1 MAQLKDTVVSGDL
14 RVTDKAIADAIQAKT
29 INAPTSSG
37 GTVYGPGTNGQI
49 LKSNGSTVYWAADNN
64 TTYTPANAAPGNI
77 ATTGAVGTSANYAR
91 QDHTH
96 GIALA
101 TGDSNGQVKIAGTNV
116 AVKGLATLA
125 YKESLGKADVGL
137 GNVDNTSDANKQ
149 IYEANLLWGG
159 KNFAGD
165 YGCIDAAMVDELG
178 ANRLA
183 FISPSSITVEY
194 SRDGGSTWTD
204 YGASNAVKTAL
215 FSQGNSF
222 AIGKAD
228 ATNKATANGANY
240 QLRIT
245 IDTGAAP
252 VYTVLNKFVMLVS
265 TNGSNSCTVTI
276 QKALQSTPTAF
287 VDHVA
292 NVPLSGWSGYNVINV
307 SGITTYGNQPATQYG
322 RLRFLFKA
330 NGGNTNYTGLNILKI
345 MGFGGVGWT
354 TSSNMAK
361 TGHIYSF
368 DENQNATFPAQ
379 VTATQFNG
387 KATTAD
393 RLAGFSGGGAATSC
407 TWGNQTGTAIR
418 ESSTPA
424 GGGVFWRDNNPSS
437 GKVSMGVDGT
447 IYINEGNTNV
457 GDAIKTITR
466 SGTTFTYTT
475 LLGAT
480 GTFTQQ
486 DTNTWRGIQNVL
498 TSDSTSDSLS
508 AAQGKAL
515 ANGSARDSTKLPLAG
530 GTMTGDILF
539 SDSGQTTR
547 QIRFLVGANDY
558 ARVAAGATASNAGW
572 MEIATADDG
581 NEPIYVRQYTGAYTT
596 LTRTLTLLDASGNTT
611 LPGTLTVNNLI
622 KSTYNGNTVTIGSQN
637 ANFTHIYNS
646 ANIPFIFNKS
656 VLSTDG
662 TLGDASYPFKGLYLT
677 GDTGIHYKGS
687 KADIRM
693 IRFLDNTADE
703 YGNGIAIGGG
713 GITIVGAG
721 ESADTLANAATTVGN
736 EVLQLGS
743 DSNIEFYSNLNSGI
757 SSGKKM
763 TLDTNGDLK
772 VPRYVYGTYLNQSS
786 GAETPTTSSYLMYA
800 NSDGFL
806 RKSSLANVKTI
817 LGLGSAAYTASTAYA
832 AAGHNHAYI
841 SVPAFQLKTGS
852 TNQAKISL
860 QTLMTW
866 LITTKGYIPNNT
878 NCHVVMVT
886 DWSYAGSDILQFS
899 APNEFG
905 TATNYELQLAGVTI
919 EFEGRATSYQDGTF
933 RLRIHSS
940 PTISFTA
947 TSGYTQ
953 FPVDHIAEYYCNGSG
968 YTPAWRI
975 ISNWG
980 DNAHGIKDSKNGTV
994 ITVSYGDSGLGS
1006 STAWLAAW
1014 NGYQL
1019 RAISPENAIKSYGI
1033 ATVAETKS
1041 YLGIS

>member
-1 MAQLKDTVVSGDL
+1 MAD
-14 RVTDKAIADAIQAKT
+14 I
-29 INAPTSSG
+29 
-37 GTVYGPGTNGQI
+37 
-49 LKSNGSTVYWAADNN
+49 
-64 TTYTPANAAPGNI
+64 
-77 ATTGAVGTSANYAR
+77 
-91 QDHTH
+91 
-96 GIALA
+96 
-101 TGDSNGQVKIAGTNV
+101 
-116 AVKGLATLA
+116 
-125 YKESLGKADVGL
+125 
-137 GNVDNTSDANKQ
+137 
-149 IYEANLLWGG
+149 
-159 KNFAGD
+159 
-165 YGCIDAAMVDELG
+165 
-178 ANRLA
+178 
-183 FISPSSITVEY
+183 SSITLP
-194 SRDGGSTWTD
+194 SGSTYD
-204 YGASNAVKTAL
+204 LKAKTLSHRTLDSTTINNQAGTFA
-215 FSQGNSF
+215 FSGSGDPFPGCDWVGIQVGDSV
-222 AIGKAD
+222 D
-228 ATNKATANGANY
+228 
-240 QLRIT
+240 
-245 IDTGAAP
+245 
-252 VYTVLNKFVMLVS
+252 KFQIV
-265 TNGSNSCTVTI
+265 G
-276 QKALQSTPTAF
+276 
-287 VDHVA
+287 
-292 NVPLSGWSGYNVINV
+292 
-307 SGITTYGNQPATQYG
+307 
-322 RLRFLFKA
+322 
-330 NGGNTNYTGLNILKI
+330 NGGRIAFRQNDNGGTNASWAAWGEPALK
-345 MGFGGVGWT
+345 
-354 TSSNMAK
+354 S
-361 TGHIYSF
+361 
-368 DENQNATFPAQ
+368 E
-379 VTATQFNG
+379 
-387 KATTAD
+387 
-393 RLAGFSGGGAATSC
+393 
-407 TWGNQTGTAIR
+407 AI
-418 ESSTPA
+418 
-424 GGGVFWRDNNPSS
+424 
-437 GKVSMGVDGT
+437 
-447 IYINEGNTNV
+447 TN
-457 GDAIKTITR
+457 ITR
-466 SGTTFTYTT
+466 SGTTFTATKADGTT
-475 LLGAT
+475 F
-480 GTFTQQ
+480 TFTQQ

-547 QIRFLVGANDY
+547 QVRFLVGANDS

-572 MEIATADDG
+572 MEIATANDG

-596 LTRTLTLLDASGNTT
+596 ITRTLTLLDASGNTT
-611 LPGTLTVNNLI
+611 LPGKLVVNNLI
-622 KSTYNGNTVTIGSQN
+622 QSNINGNTVTIGSQN

-646 ANIPFIFNKS
+646 SNIPFIFNKS

-662 TLGDASYPFKGLYLT
+662 TLGDTSYPFKGLYLT
-677 GDTGIHYKGS
+677 GTTGIHFKGT
-687 KADIRM
+687 KADVRM

-713 GITIVGAG
+713 GLTIVGSG
-721 ESADTLANAATTVGN
+721 EAADTLAAATSAGS

-743 DSNIEFYSNLNSGI
+743 DGNIDFYSNVQNGVPTA
-757 SSGKKM
+757 KKM

-806 RKSSLANVKTI
+806 RKSTLANVKTI

-832 AAGHNHAYI
+832 AAGHNHTYI

-886 DWSYAGSDILQFS
+886 DWNYAGSDILQFS

-968 YTPAWRI
+968 YTPAWKI

-994 ITVSYGDSGLGS
+994 ITASYGDSGLGS